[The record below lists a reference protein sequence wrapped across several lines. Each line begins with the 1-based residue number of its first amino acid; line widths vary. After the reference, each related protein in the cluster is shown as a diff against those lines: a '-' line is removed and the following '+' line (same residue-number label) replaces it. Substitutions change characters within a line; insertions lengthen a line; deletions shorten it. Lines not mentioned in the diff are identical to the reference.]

1 MANRPNIDRLSI
13 WECNE
18 LEIKRDTEH
27 NCLEIICR
35 GEDKYARLTIMI
47 WSSTDGQAPVAKIDK
62 TLVDTGSY
70 NPLPSVDALIAAV
83 DEVEPE
89 GSEG

>member
-35 GEDKYARLTIMI
+35 GDDKYARLTIMI
-47 WSSTDGQAPVAKIDK
+47 WSGQDGQAPVAKIDK
-62 TLVDTGSY
+62 TLVDAHD
-70 NPLPSVDALIAAV
+70 PIPSMASLIQAV
-83 DEVEPE
+83 DETEPE